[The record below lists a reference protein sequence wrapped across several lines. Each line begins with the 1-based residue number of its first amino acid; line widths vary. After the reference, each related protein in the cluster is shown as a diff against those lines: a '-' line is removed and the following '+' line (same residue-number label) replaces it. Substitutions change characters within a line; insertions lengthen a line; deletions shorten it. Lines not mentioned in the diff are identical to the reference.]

1 MKYEVLVSEHYATSV
16 VVDADS
22 EKEAM
27 DKVDQGDWYDNDIVK
42 KKLIDSF
49 TVQAEAVDNDEQP
62 RTKNI
67 PRVLESKDSVE
78 NT

>member
-16 VVDADS
+16 VVDAGS

-49 TVQAEAVDNDEQP
+49 TVQAEAVDNDE
-62 RTKNI
+62 
-67 PRVLESKDSVE
+67 
-78 NT
+78 

>member
-27 DKVDQGDWYDNDIVK
+27 DKVDQGDWEDNDIIK
-42 KKLIDSF
+42 KKLIDRM
-49 TVQAEAVDNDEQP
+49 TVEAGKYE
-62 RTKNI
+62 
-67 PRVLESKDSVE
+67 
-78 NT
+78 

>member
-27 DKVDQGDWYDNDIVK
+27 DKVDQGDWEDNDIIK
-42 KKLIDSF
+42 KKLIDRM
-49 TVQAEAVDNDEQP
+49 TVEAEKYE
-62 RTKNI
+62 
-67 PRVLESKDSVE
+67 
-78 NT
+78 

>member
-27 DKVDQGDWYDNDIVK
+27 DKASGDSSHSGFQSLTSQNQPK
-42 KKLIDSF
+42 KPPQL
-49 TVQAEAVDNDEQP
+49 
-62 RTKNI
+62 R
-67 PRVLESKDSVE
+67 
-78 NT
+78 NTGRQR

>member
-1 MKYEVLVSEHYATSV
+1 MTLQKIGNVVISRRKPMKYEVLVSEHYATSV
-16 VVDADS
+16 VVDAGG

-49 TVQAEAVDNDEQP
+49 TVQAEAVDNDE
-62 RTKNI
+62 
-67 PRVLESKDSVE
+67 
-78 NT
+78 